1 MSSFID
7 RLKYDDE
14 SNGFKWYGTKE
25 ELKSLVNF
33 TLEVDEEEQDGEW
46 TEDKSHSSMTF
57 KQQGCYSRFYTTT
70 KKLIIQGPDH
80 ARLRDNFLAMLKSPQ
95 EASKSNQATQS
106 NNSASSPTNLTL
118 EDLWNELSAVKQEV
132 VQIKERIADSE
143 NGKLI
148 DFETRKQKQDLV
160 EENKRLLQELKESK
174 NANLEL
180 TKTWGG
186 SRIL

>member
-80 ARLRDNFLAMLKSPQ
+80 ARLR
-95 EASKSNQATQS
+95 
-106 NNSASSPTNLTL
+106 
-118 EDLWNELSAVKQEV
+118 
-132 VQIKERIADSE
+132 
-143 NGKLI
+143 
-148 DFETRKQKQDLV
+148 
-160 EENKRLLQELKESK
+160 
-174 NANLEL
+174 
-180 TKTWGG
+180 
-186 SRIL
+186 